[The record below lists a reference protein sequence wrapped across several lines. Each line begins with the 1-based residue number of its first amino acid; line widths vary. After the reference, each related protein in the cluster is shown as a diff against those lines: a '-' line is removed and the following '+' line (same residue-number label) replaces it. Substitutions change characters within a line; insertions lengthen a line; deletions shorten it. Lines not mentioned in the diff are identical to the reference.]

1 MFDEDE
7 EEANLCPVGDKASKE
22 SELHQE
28 DKVNF
33 NDPESLKQ
41 TYHELLSNLF
51 ILWKAYKNWWKDFKK
66 LSKDHKE
73 LEKVFQDKVD
83 ISLDES
89 T

>member
-1 MFDEDE
+1 LFDEDE

-51 ILWKAYKNWWKDFKK
+51 IL
-66 LSKDHKE
+66 
-73 LEKVFQDKVD
+73 
-83 ISLDES
+83 
-89 T
+89 